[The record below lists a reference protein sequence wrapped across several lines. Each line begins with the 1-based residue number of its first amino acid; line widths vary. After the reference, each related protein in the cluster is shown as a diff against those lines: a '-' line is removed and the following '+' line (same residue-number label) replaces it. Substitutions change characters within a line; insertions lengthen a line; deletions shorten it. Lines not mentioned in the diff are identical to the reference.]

1 MSWQRELLKIMQN
14 NKNKK
19 LALAIDTSNSQTDQ
33 SLIEKLRTFIKE
45 MNPDATL
52 IQADFK
58 IRDISNIKEEKAL
71 MYYKHG
77 KSSYTD
83 VLEWANGEDIDT
95 LLYVTDLTGYIYDEL
110 TLNPRHSSSKHTTD
124 LSIWN
129 DFMAYLNSKGTCH

>member
-1 MSWQRELLKIMQN
+1 MSWQRELLKIMQK

-19 LALAIDTSNSQTDQ
+19 VALAIDTSNSQTDQ

-45 MNPDATL
+45 MNPDTTL

-58 IRDISNIKEEKAL
+58 IRDISNVTEEKAL
-71 MYYKHG
+71 TYYKHG

-83 VLEWANGEDIDT
+83 VLEWANEEEIDT

-110 TLNPRHSSSKHTTD
+110 TLKPFIYWLVPDQFKPKAP
-124 LSIWN
+124 
-129 DFMAYLNSKGTCH
+129 FGKVLNIT